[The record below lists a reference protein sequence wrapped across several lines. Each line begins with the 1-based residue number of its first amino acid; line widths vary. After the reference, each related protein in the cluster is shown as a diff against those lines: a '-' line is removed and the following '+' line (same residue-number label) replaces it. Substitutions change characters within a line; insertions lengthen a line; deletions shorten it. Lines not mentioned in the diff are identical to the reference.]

1 MKKAEIRNMVLGL
14 AVSVTIMGGIA
25 TVFPARAAQSPV
37 SLYQM
42 ETEGTAEDFEESARS
57 AGTLIVTDSPS
68 GWAAVRNRERLRRE
82 IVMKVTGTAENSIDG
97 IDQTGHY
104 ISYEGVSG
112 IQKGDKVVTYFRYAE
127 CGQDVDEIEERIDFV
142 VDREK

>member
-14 AVSVTIMGGIA
+14 AVPVTMVGGIA
-25 TVFPARAAQSPV
+25 TAFPARAAQSPV

-57 AGTLIVTDSPS
+57 AGALIVTDSPS
-68 GWAAVRNRERLRRE
+68 GWAAVLNRERLGRE

-104 ISYEGVSG
+104 ISYEGV
-112 IQKGDKVVTYFRYAE
+112 KNVKVGDEIVTFFRYSE
-127 CGQDVDEIEERIDFV
+127 EGQDVDEIEERIDFV